1 MFLIE
6 KQTVRI
12 LIQYIVDYAC
22 TMFKARKLFILAY
35 QLTQLFLGKELEQRV
50 FNILS
55 ADTFLKYYLLVHKTW
70 NI

>member
-22 TMFKARKLFILAY
+22 RKLFILAY